1 MTQRFDDQRS
11 GGAAFDST
19 LFDRRQVRRA
29 FSRAAHHY
37 DDAAALQREVA
48 ARLLDSLD
56 YYDERAQR
64 AAADGNPRT
73 PGVVLDVG
81 CGPGHAA
88 VAMQKRW
95 PKAQVYALDLALPM
109 LRETRH
115 NAGGWRPFKQRPQ
128 VVCADAR
135 ALPLADGCI
144 DVLFSNLCLQWIED
158 LPAVFAG
165 FRRVLKPD
173 GLMVLSTF
181 GPDTL
186 WELRDA
192 FAHADSAPH
201 VSPFASIAQFGD
213 ALIAAGFKDPVL
225 DRDEFRLQHATLAE
239 LMRELRTLGATNA
252 LTTRRRSLTGRARF
266 ARAAQAY
273 EALRHDGKL
282 PATWE
287 VITAHA
293 WGPQPGTPIRV
304 GGVDEVAV
312 PVAQIPIRR
321 RG

>member
-1 MTQRFDDQRS
+1 MTE
-11 GGAAFDST
+11 
-19 LFDRRQVRRA
+19 LFDHRQVRRA
-29 FSRAAHHY
+29 FSRAARHY

-56 YYDERAQR
+56 YFDERAQR
-64 AAADGNPRT
+64 EADGRAASPQT
-73 PGVVLDVG
+73 VLDVG

-88 VAMQKRW
+88 AAMQKRW
-95 PKAQVYALDLALPM
+95 PKAQVVALDLALPM
-109 LRETRH
+109 LRETTR

-128 VVCADAR
+128 AVCADAR
-135 ALPLADGCI
+135 ALPLADGCV

-165 FRRVLKPD
+165 FRRVLRPG

-186 WELRDA
+186 WELREA
-192 FAHADSAPH
+192 FGEADSAPH

-225 DRDEFRLQHATLAE
+225 DRDELHLQHDSLAD

-252 LTTRRRSLTGRARF
+252 LSTRRRSLTGRARF
-266 ARAAQAY
+266 GRAAQAY
-273 EALRHDGKL
+273 EPMRRDCKL

-293 WGPQPGTPIRV
+293 WGPPPGTPIRS
-304 GGVDEVAV
+304 GGIDEVRV
-312 PVAQIPIRR
+312 PVGSIPVRR
-321 RG
+321 R